1 MTIANPICDM
11 IGGTQDVFYSRA
23 AIVALPLIVRAAG
36 IRMWDEAGNEYIDAS
51 CGPLVSC
58 LGHGNERVI
67 EAMASQ
73 ARRLDYA
80 FSLVARNRGRRCAQ
94 TLGLV
99 IRRRPRQPDSD
110 SSRLQAAQRLI
121 YSH

>member
-1 MTIANPICDM
+1 M

-80 FSLVARNRGRRCAQ
+80 FSLVARNQLPLLQRKICHTAAENE
-94 TLGLV
+94 LV
-99 IRRRPRQPDSD
+99 
-110 SSRLQAAQRLI
+110 RLRKWGCQWRIQ
-121 YSH
+121 S